1 MLQQPQ
7 ALAPGEVAERA
18 NRVRGR
24 ECPPRNTD
32 LRAEPL
38 KPRRGK
44 PMVVSCMS
52 VLVLVLATGLP
63 LPACAQTV
71 APSDPLVVAIEYA
84 LGQRSGDWGR
94 TLVVDTLRTARH
106 SDDRAAL
113 VQDVALRLGA
123 RLGAIEDHCF
133 LLPVDPAE
141 RAPLRR
147 AEVRGASAVI
157 AADVLSH
164 APDRARVRVT
174 VWRGAGHHTGGTYE
188 LELRRDGAGGWEVAR
203 RITTATAGCIP
214 RS

>member
-1 MLQQPQ
+1 MKDVIATLVIF
-7 ALAPGEVAERA
+7 ATIGLASPIR
-18 NRVRGR
+18 
-24 ECPPRNTD
+24 
-32 LRAEPL
+32 
-38 KPRRGK
+38 
-44 PMVVSCMS
+44 
-52 VLVLVLATGLP
+52 
-63 LPACAQTV
+63 AQTE
-71 APSDPLVVAIEYA
+71 ASPDPLVVAIEYA

-94 TLVVDTLRTARH
+94 NLVVDTLRTARK
-106 SDDRAAL
+106 SDDRAFV
-113 VQDVALRLGA
+113 VQDVAWRLGA

-157 AADVLSH
+157 AADVLRH
-164 APDRARVRVT
+164 APDGALVRVT

-188 LELRRDGAGGWEVAR
+188 LEVGRDGVGAWEVTR